1 MAQIVYLGMDSDF
14 TQEIGL
20 MVARIASK
28 AKIVE
33 GLGITVQDGSQGQ
46 VLMAM
51 QPGIFIMPDGMVV
64 KETEVVLTP
73 ISNIDS
79 SQEGY
84 TIYAKRYL
92 SDSVYYDIVVGYHY
106 QDTIQNAVGNFDPNL
121 VLMPLAFIKLN
132 SGQSIG
138 AAAYTVTNLG
148 NRGQVTYTHLPAPI
162 QGFYQKSTSPMV
174 NTFNDGMLFSN
185 LQPSNA
191 LTPVVSYLQI
201 FAPDNQFLKAVTP
214 IGRRYRE
221 NGTEAQVMK
230 FSLRVTSSNLKA
242 QPTFINQAIQNLV
255 YEDPE
260 VSSGVRPLL
269 YKTFIYPVGSK
280 VTKDLLTIEVI
291 NQDALSGIQMNTTP
305 FELNE
310 IILSTLGIFG

>member
-33 GLGITVQDGSQGQ
+33 GLGITAQDGSQGQ
-46 VLMAM
+46 VLLVM

-64 KETEVVLTP
+64 KETEVVQVPL
-73 ISNIDS
+73 SNIAS
-79 SQEGY
+79 GLGY

-92 SDSVYYDIVVGYHY
+92 SDSVYYDIIDGYHY
-106 QDTIQNAVGNFDPNL
+106 QDTIKTAIGNTDSNL
-121 VLMPLAFIKLN
+121 VVMPLAFIKLN
-132 SGQSIG
+132 AGQSIS
-138 AAAYTVTNLG
+138 ASAYQVTNLG
-148 NRGQVTYTHLPAPI
+148 NRGQISYTHLPAPI
-162 QGFYQKSTSPMV
+162 QGFYQNSSNPLNTSF
-174 NTFNDGMLFSN
+174 TDGMLFS
-185 LQPSNA
+185 LLRPFPA
-191 LTPVVSYLQI
+191 ISYLQV
-201 FAPDNQFLKAVTP
+201 FAPDNQFLKAITP

-221 NGTEAQVMK
+221 DQHTAQAMK
-230 FSLRVTSSNLKA
+230 FFLRVTSSSLKG
-242 QPTFINQAIQNLV
+242 QPDYVNQSVQNLV

-260 VSSGVRPLL
+260 VTSGVRPLL
-269 YKTFIYPVGSK
+269 YKNFIYPTGSK

-291 NQDALSGIQMNTTP
+291 SQDIISGVQLNATP